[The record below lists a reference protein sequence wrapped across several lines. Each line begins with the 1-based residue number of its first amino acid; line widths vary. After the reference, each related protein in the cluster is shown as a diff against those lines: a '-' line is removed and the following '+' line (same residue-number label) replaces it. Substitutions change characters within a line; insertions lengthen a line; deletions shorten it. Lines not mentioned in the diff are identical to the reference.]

1 MQWRQLLDVLF
12 PAQCAACEAAG
23 SGLCERCFGPDREP
37 LRFALPTLQVT
48 ALGIYEGSLKR
59 AVLALKDGRRDAARA
74 LAERLASFLPAGC
87 TVTGVPKTL
96 ARRWE
101 RGFDGCEL
109 LASLAA
115 PGSALT
121 GLAQI
126 KGDAQRG
133 RTRTQR
139 LAATG
144 RFTWRGESLEG
155 REVVLLDDVVTTGS
169 TLEDCAAT
177 LRGAGA
183 TVCRAV
189 VVGHA
194 VGDERIVTTE
204 RPRPALSRAHI

>member
-1 MQWRQLLDVLF
+1 MQLRPLLDVLF
-12 PAQCAACEAAG
+12 PPQCAACDAAG
-23 SGLCERCFGPDREP
+23 SGLCERCFGRDREP
-37 LRFALPTLQVT
+37 LRFALPTLEVT

-74 LAERLASFLPAGC
+74 LAERLAVLVPRGC
-87 TVTGVPKTL
+87 AVTGVPTTR

-109 LASLAA
+109 LATLAA
-115 PGSALT
+115 PGFALT
-121 GLAQI
+121 GLAQT

-144 RFTWRGESLEG
+144 RFTWHGETLEG

-183 TVCRAV
+183 SVRRAV
-189 VVGHA
+189 VVAHA
-194 VGDERIVTTE
+194 VSDERTVTTE
-204 RPRPALSRAHI
+204 RPRPALSRAHL